1 VELLW
6 CGVVVAYI
14 LGSAIYFGL
23 GYRTPRCRD
32 CRTFALMLSRQIPA
46 SSPPVFEVVYR
57 CPSCHEILWKRFV
70 STMSD

>member
-6 CGVVVAYI
+6 YGVVVAFI
-14 LGSAIYFGL
+14 LGSAVYVEL
-23 GYRTPRCRD
+23 GYRMPRCYD
-32 CRTFALMLSRQIPA
+32 CRTVALMLSRQIPD

-57 CPSCHEILWKRFV
+57 CPTCREILLKHFV